1 MSRILTPVLDAM
13 AGDAECQSSEEMQ
26 RAVGDANEKTNN
38 GGEDEDEVV
47 LISQDVR
54 ALYPSLDIQDITEAV
69 REAMM
74 ETKLTF
80 DNVDMKTVGKYLAIN
95 MSKKEQKSLNI
106 VSCIPTREGEAEG
119 KCRSVTMAYLDSDF
133 NYKKDKK
140 GKSMKV
146 DKWI

>member
-95 MSKKEQKSLNI
+95 MSKKEQKF
-106 VSCIPTREGEAEG
+106 REHCVLHPYQGG
-119 KCRSVTMAYLDSDF
+119 KGRREV
-133 NYKKDKK
+133 
-140 GKSMKV
+140 
-146 DKWI
+146 

>member
-1 MSRILTPVLDAM
+1 
-13 AGDAECQSSEEMQ
+13 
-26 RAVGDANEKTNN
+26 
-38 GGEDEDEVV
+38 
-47 LISQDVR
+47 
-54 ALYPSLDIQDITEAV
+54 
-69 REAMM
+69 M

-146 DKWI
+146 DKWSWKNKRKPNQNQERKMITEMMVIMIQMILKNHVYQFDGKLYLQTSGGGPIGLKLTGS